1 MSNTLKVIF
10 HINEVERWEIALGNI
25 TNLLK
30 DVGEGN
36 VDVRVLANGQ
46 AVLAF
51 ADEAILQRIKE
62 LAEKGVSFLAC
73 RNSLRNLCSTS
84 DICISEEHLPEFIG
98 VVPAGITELVKR
110 QCEGYTY
117 IKP

>member
-10 HINEVERWEIALGNI
+10 HINEVERWDIALGNI

-30 DVGEGN
+30 DVGEEN

-51 ADEAILQRIKE
+51 SEESKIQRMKE
-62 LAEKGVSFLAC
+62 LSDRGVRFLAC

-84 DICISEEHLPEFIG
+84 DVCISEEHLPEFIG
-98 VVPAGITELVKR
+98 VVPAGITELIKR
-110 QCEGYTY
+110 QSEGYAY